1 MQLDWIPSTSA
12 FTLTV
17 DRRQH
22 DCLAL
27 MQEHGWDF
35 STPASTVATG
45 VLFTREHYIAVS
57 FWQYATPRAAEQL
70 LELQTRIEAS
80 WALTSNAHIKCP
92 PDQELAP
99 FQKAGVEYALRRN
112 NTLIGDQPGLGKTMQ
127 AICFANEINA
137 KRVLCIVP
145 AAVRLQWVNKI
156 RTWTTMRWPF
166 TVYPIITGKHGVHPD
181 AQWTVVSYDLARSPP
196 IWRALAK
203 LTYDAIIIDEGHYL
217 KTIDA
222 LRTRS
227 VFGGGDEPVAE
238 PLASRAG
245 AILNL
250 TGTPLPNR
258 LREAYTA
265 ARGLDFDAI
274 DFMSEERFRKRFN
287 PSAQIENANGDLITI
302 EKSGHH
308 GELQNRLR
316 ANFMVRRL
324 KKDAQPQLKLPL
336 LEIVHVE
343 ETGEVRRALEAERL
357 LDIDPTDLEG
367 LDFDIMGEIATV
379 RRLMGVAIAPLA
391 ADYVDMLFRGG
402 EEKVFLVAYHH
413 QVMDILQEKLA
424 RYKPLRIDGNTPSA
438 RRPKIIEAFNTPGRT
453 LLIGQITAI
462 GTGTDGLQEN
472 CSRGVAAEPDWVNGV
487 NEQVIN
493 RLDRMGQAYQVLFSF
508 LVAPNSFGERILG
521 KALEKG
527 QEVDKALDRRL

>member
-1 MQLDWIPSTSA
+1 MILDWVPATSA

-17 DRRQH
+17 NRREH
-22 DCLAL
+22 DVQSL
-27 MQEHGWDF
+27 MIEHGLDF
-35 STPASTVATG
+35 STPASTMQTG
-45 VLFTREHYIAVS
+45 VLFTRDPYAAVS
-57 FWQYATPRAAEQL
+57 FWRFATERAAAQL
-70 LELQTRIEAS
+70 LDIQQAIEHS
-80 WALTSNAHIKCP
+80 WALESQAHIKCP
-92 PDQELAP
+92 PDQELAG
-99 FQKAGVEYALRRN
+99 FQKAGVEYALQRN

-127 AICFANEINA
+127 AICFCNEIDA

-145 AAVRLQWVNKI
+145 AAVRNQWVTKI
-156 RTWTTMRWPF
+156 HTWTTMRWPF

-181 AQWTVVSYDLARSPP
+181 AEWTVVSYELARSPP

-203 LTYDAIIIDEGHYL
+203 LTFDAIIIDEGHYL

-227 VFGGGDEPVAE
+227 VFGGGEDPVAD

-245 AILNL
+245 AILDL

-265 ARGLDFDAI
+265 ARGLDFSAI
-274 DFMSEERFRKRFN
+274 DFLSEDRFRKRYN
-287 PSAQIENANGDLITI
+287 PSAQIENANGDMITI
-302 EKSGHH
+302 EKSGRH

-357 LDIDPTDLEG
+357 LDIDPSELEG
-367 LDFDIMGEIATV
+367 LDFAILGQVATV
-379 RRLMGVAIAPLA
+379 RRLMGVAVAPLA
-391 ADYVDMLFRGG
+391 ADYVDMLFQGG

-413 QVMDILQEKLA
+413 EVMDILQTKLA
-424 RYKPLRIDGNTPSA
+424 KYAPLRIDGNTTAA
-438 RRPKIIEAFNTPGRT
+438 RRPKIIEAFNNPGRS

-462 GTGTDGLQEN
+462 GTGTDGLQEH
-472 CSRGVAAEPDWVNGV
+472 CSRGVAAEPDWVSGV

-493 RLDRMGQAYQVLFSF
+493 RLDRMGQEFQVLFSF
-508 LVAPNSFGERILG
+508 LVAPNSFGERVLG

-527 QEVDKALDRRL
+527 QETEKALDRRV